1 MLDVSTLHHSNLPFP
16 LTPPFIRSLPNPS
29 TTSLDLPLRRCQTRW
44 FPLTVSGC
52 SKKPLTV
59 SVNGNT
65 CHTWIVSVNGH
76 GYKQRK
82 HEVSDD
88 NDGQLHID
96 RKWRK
101 NARCGRNSG

>member
-29 TTSLDLPLRRCQTRW
+29 ATSLDLPLRRCQTRR
-44 FPLTVSGC
+44 F
-52 SKKPLTV
+52 PLTV

-65 CHTWIVSVNGH
+65 CHTWIVSVNGR

-82 HEVSDD
+82 REVSND
-88 NDGQLHID
+88 NDGQLHIG

-101 NARCGRNSG
+101 KCTVWLE